1 MNAPLPQ
8 RPVSSPAAA
17 AWTPEIAAAVAA
29 LAADPQHPT
38 GLPAP
43 FYTDEA
49 MLALERETVLARGWT
64 ALAFGADVPRP
75 GDLFP
80 VDLAGLPLLL
90 VRGRDRERPG

>member
-8 RPVSSPAAA
+8 RPVSSPA

-43 FYTDEA
+43 TRHYH
-49 MLALERETVLARGWT
+49 VWLARALT
-64 ALAFGADVPRP
+64 ARALT
-75 GDLFP
+75 
-80 VDLAGLPLLL
+80 
-90 VRGRDRERPG
+90 VR